1 MLASAYVH
9 TVCPDLAD
17 WHGRLYLHPKQTSNK
32 YITFLQSTL
41 GSSQSK
47 GSDSSG
53 NQVLFSFKGQ
63 VDHIAPWLC
72 TAMQIPSIVSCTLCE
87 ILKRGVCVC
96 DDSLEDTPVC
106 TSMRQPQ
113 GQSAQPLRRKCY
125 VNTPMVSD
133 NCPIH
138 TSPKTGNQIGHQH
151 DDWHTPRQTGLGALD
166 HSNVSRAYPVSVTTH
181 GLLGAVDLLR
191 KTAVKWNVNA
201 CEEKLGLCI
210 DTRLFASSNSRT
222 PVNAK
227 NKTKTF

>member
-17 WHGRLYLHPKQTSNK
+17 WHGRLYLHSKRTSNK

-53 NQVLFSFKGQ
+53 NQVL

-87 ILKRGVCVC
+87 ILKRGVCVWW
-96 DDSLEDTPVC
+96 LVRRH
-106 TSMRQPQ
+106 TSVYQYAPAT
-113 GQSAQPLRRKCY
+113 GTVSPAAEEKCY

-151 DDWHTPRQTGLGALD
+151 DDWHMPRQTGLGALD
-166 HSNVSRAYPVSVTTH
+166 HSNVSRAS
-181 GLLGAVDLLR
+181 LSR
-191 KTAVKWNVNA
+191 KCDYTWPAWCSGSA
-201 CEEKLGLCI
+201 
-210 DTRLFASSNSRT
+210 
-222 PVNAK
+222 
-227 NKTKTF
+227 

>member
-1 MLASAYVH
+1 MHCYAN
-9 TVCPDLAD
+9 TVYCF
-17 WHGRLYLHPKQTSNK
+17 LY
-32 YITFLQSTL
+32 FMW
-41 GSSQSK
+41 
-47 GSDSSG
+47 D
-53 NQVLFSFKGQ
+53 F
-63 VDHIAPWLC
+63 
-72 TAMQIPSIVSCTLCE
+72 E
-87 ILKRGVCVC
+87 KRCVCVC

-113 GQSAQPLRRKCY
+113 GQSAQLLRRKCY